1 VPLHHIRETIVA
13 LLFGALTVTAASL
26 HAQDRGD
33 ASACDSVK
41 TEVLLGT
48 AIASMT
54 GVGADTAAPRVLLQ
68 TALAALVD
76 DVPKP
81 RGVTQVDV
89 NAGLVVTSLR
99 GAQSLPRAESAEL
112 TPGPHLILRAA
123 LDFVLHRS
131 GDITDVQIV
140 FADAGA
146 YADSLRDWLHRET
159 GGRLFV
165 PFPANF
171 PSDSVRLRFSV
182 SLSADSDAVQQALF
196 RVAEPRTVTRSAL
209 LAHGALPPIYPSR
222 AEGKGEWAD
231 MLAEFVVRPDGSVDD
246 NSLHVTPIALAS
258 PADRASTQAFID
270 ATRGA
275 VKHWRFAPARRA
287 SCPVAQRV
295 LMPVYFRARVN

>member
-1 VPLHHIRETIVA
+1 MHHVRGTAVA
-13 LLFGALTVTAASL
+13 LLFGVLTVTAPAL
-26 HAQDRGD
+26 PAQDRGD
-33 ASACDSVK
+33 APACDSVK
-41 TEVLLGT
+41 TDVLLGT
-48 AIASMT
+48 AIASIT

-68 TALAALVD
+68 TALAALSD

-81 RGVTQVDV
+81 QGVAQVDV

-99 GAQSLPRAESAEL
+99 GAQSLPRHGSAEL

-131 GDITDVQIV
+131 GDITDVQVV

-146 YADSLRDWLHRET
+146 YADSLRDWLGRET

-171 PSDSVRLRFSV
+171 LRDSVRLRLSI
-182 SLSADSDAVQQALF
+182 SLTADSDAVQQPLF
-196 RVAEPRTVTRSAL
+196 RLAEPRTVTQNAR
-209 LAHGALPPIYPSR
+209 LAGGALPPTYPSR

-231 MLAEFVVRPDGSVDD
+231 ILAEFVVRPNGSVDD
-246 NSLHVTPIALAS
+246 NSLHITPIALAS
-258 PADRASTQAFID
+258 PSDHQSTQAFID

-275 VKHWRFAPARRA
+275 VKHWRFAPARRS
-287 SCPVAQRV
+287 SCRVAQRV
-295 LMPVYFRARVN
+295 LMPVYFRARAN